1 MSNNDETD
9 YFKIP
14 LKFYNW
20 SGVRI
25 TSKKIPKI
33 ISVYILYPMMIV
45 LYGLMIIN
53 IRFNI
58 DSLAKF
64 IEVGISVSTMTII
77 ALRKTLL
84 IKNGS
89 VYEDLLETQKLYWAY
104 NRFGQ
109 AFESTQRKRMYF
121 CLLVT
126 KFIIGYSCVSLSYH
140 SIIAPIIMHEM
151 ILPQPCWNPG
161 NTTIGRNII
170 FFVENIFYIEGTSN
184 FVIFDCLYFLLA
196 TNLRI
201 QFALLRK
208 ELNSIDFKEDSEEKC
223 FARLVKCSQYHKLLL
238 SVHRKINTIYSAFF
252 LLTYVFTIT
261 STCTLMFV
269 VFYMEADAALLGK
282 SIFIVIILNTLLV
295 MTFIPAGEL
304 EIEGEKLAMDI
315 YFMNWYETS
324 SLKIRKFILFW
335 LMRAQIP
342 LQMTGGG
349 MLVVNRPLVLQAE
362 RVSYSLA
369 SFLANL

>member
-1 MSNNDETD
+1 
-9 YFKIP
+9 
-14 LKFYNW
+14 
-20 SGVRI
+20 
-25 TSKKIPKI
+25 
-33 ISVYILYPMMIV
+33 
-45 LYGLMIIN
+45 
-53 IRFNI
+53 
-58 DSLAKF
+58 
-64 IEVGISVSTMTII
+64 
-77 ALRKTLL
+77 
-84 IKNGS
+84 
-89 VYEDLLETQKLYWAY
+89 
-104 NRFGQ
+104 
-109 AFESTQRKRMYF
+109 MYF